1 MATFVALHWKINPLI
16 VYSVNAGLLALDLLF
31 LASTSTKLLDGGWFP
46 LLIAFAISVLMLTWR
61 KGSQVLDALRIDV
74 RERTQ
79 AFVERLI
86 VDPPVRRPGTAVV
99 LGRMAKGVPIAL
111 SHNVNFNRTMHQN
124 VVLVAVEMTETPHA
138 GDHERVVATPV
149 GGGLTR
155 TELRFGFMEQPDV
168 PQGLA
173 DAMARGKIQTF
184 DLGRA
189 IYFTGHETIK
199 PLGKRPGLSRWREAV
214 FAFMH
219 RNAQRPDA
227 WFKLPSAQV
236 MEIGVEFEI

>member
-1 MATFVALHWKINPLI
+1 M
-16 VYSVNAGLLALDLLF
+16 
-31 LASTSTKLLDGGWFP
+31 
-46 LLIAFAISVLMLTWR
+46 IAFAITFLMLTWR
-61 KGSQVLDALRIDV
+61 KGSEILDALRVDV

-79 AFVERLI
+79 AFIERLR
-86 VDPPVRRPGTAVV
+86 VDPPFRIPGTAVV
-99 LGRMAKGVPIAL
+99 LGRLAKGVPIAL
-111 SHNVNFNRTMHQN
+111 SHNVNFNRTLHQN

-138 GDHERVVATPV
+138 ADHERVMATPISD
-149 GGGLTR
+149 GLTR

-173 DAMARGKIQTF
+173 DAMARGKIPKF

-189 IYFTGHETIK
+189 IYFTGHETIL
-199 PLGKRPGLSRWREAV
+199 PLGKRPGLPRWRETI

-219 RNAQRPDA
+219 RNAQRPDSY
-227 WFKLPSAQV
+227 FQLPSSQV

>member
-1 MATFVALHWKINPLI
+1 M
-16 VYSVNAGLLALDLLF
+16 
-31 LASTSTKLLDGGWFP
+31 
-46 LLIAFAISVLMLTWR
+46 IAFALSFVMLTWR
-61 KGSQVLDALRIDV
+61 KGSQVLDALRVDV

-79 AFVERLI
+79 AFVERLS
-86 VDPPVRRPGTAVV
+86 VDPPFRIPGTAVV
-99 LGRMAKGVPIAL
+99 LGRMAKGVPVAL
-111 SHNVNFNRTMHQN
+111 SRNVNINRTMHQN
-124 VVLVAVEMTETPHA
+124 VVLVAVEMMETPHA
-138 GDHERVVATPV
+138 CDEERVAAAPI

-173 DAMARGKIQTF
+173 DAMARGKIEKF

-189 IYFTGHETIK
+189 IYFTGHETIL
-199 PLGKRPGLSRWREAV
+199 PLGKRPGMPRWREAV

-227 WFKLPSAQV
+227 YFKLPSEQV
-236 MEIGVEFEI
+236 MEIGIEFEI